1 MDDERAREGAEA
13 AEGGPGDDAIETAGG
28 VATAGRRMITE
39 DWAATILGLVL
50 LVLVLAGVIGKGL
63 VP

>member
-1 MDDERAREGAEA
+1 MSN
-13 AEGGPGDDAIETAGG
+13 ETP
-28 VATAGRRMITE
+28 TAPPPTSSESRWAVNE

-50 LVLVLAGVIGKGL
+50 LGLVLVGAIPAGL

>member
-1 MDDERAREGAEA
+1 MSEPETPAS
-13 AEGGPGDDAIETAGG
+13 GG
-28 VATAGRRMITE
+28 GRTLNE

-50 LVLVLAGVIGKGL
+50 LVLIIIGVIPTGL